1 MNYGSVERIKK
12 AIDGID
18 PEEKLILIEYIA
30 NSIRKEK
37 IKATSKHSFS
47 DLAGKLTWSGDAL
60 EEQRKLRNEW

>member
-18 PEEKLILIEYIA
+18 PEEKLLLIEYIA
-30 NSIRKEK
+30 NSIRKER
-37 IKATSKHSFS
+37 IKGTSTYSFS

>member
-12 AIDGID
+12 AIDGIN

-30 NSIRKEK
+30 NSIRKGK
-37 IKATSKHSFS
+37 VKGASKYSFS
-47 DLAGKLTWSGDAL
+47 DLAGKLTWSGDAV